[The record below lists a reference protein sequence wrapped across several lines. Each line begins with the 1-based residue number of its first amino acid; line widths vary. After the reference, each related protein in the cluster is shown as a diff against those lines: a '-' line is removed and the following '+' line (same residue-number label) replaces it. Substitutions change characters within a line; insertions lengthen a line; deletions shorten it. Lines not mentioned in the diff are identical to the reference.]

1 MSRTYRRIRREGKWG
16 TRRAVVI
23 EAPERHYSTVTV
35 PDGMV
40 RTPLRGLKDSGVG
53 QFREGECMTPRERK
67 IVKSTIRR
75 GRRRMEK
82 AVMELEHRA
91 AEAELR
97 EERALRN
104 ARRIDEEMHGKALA
118 RCLLQLVDA
127 GKHAPLMDALKA
139 HLAPKDLIKEDAN
152 RA

>member
-1 MSRTYRRIRREGKWG
+1 MSRTYRRIRREGKWR

-23 EAPERHYSTVTV
+23 EAPERSYPTVTV

-40 RTPLRGLKDSGVG
+40 RTPLRGLKGSGVE
-53 QFREGECMTPRERK
+53 QFRDGEHMTPRERK

-75 GRRRMEK
+75 GRRRKEK

-104 ARRIDEEMHGKALA
+104 AKRINEEMHDKALA
-118 RCLLQLVDA
+118 RCLLQMVDA
-127 GKHAPLMDALKA
+127 VKHAPLMGALKA
-139 HLAPKDLIKEDAN
+139 HLDPKDLIKEDTNHA
-152 RA
+152 